1 MLLAA
6 LLAITVTLTWW
17 LICSRLPR
25 IGVLGSGTAL
35 IFFTVGLFRA
45 RNAPPIV
52 DPALPTELGDMLVTC
67 WWMAPLL
74 VAAIGL
80 AIAVTRWTE
89 AR

>member
-1 MLLAA
+1 MFLGA
-6 LLAITVTLTWW
+6 LVAIIVTTTWW
-17 LICSRLPR
+17 LICSRMPR
-25 IGVLGSGTAL
+25 VGVLGSGSAL
-35 IFFTVGLFRA
+35 IFFTIGLFRA
-45 RNAPPIV
+45 RNVPPIV
-52 DPALPTELGDMLVTC
+52 DPAVPTEMSDMLVTC